1 MSRKAK
7 IGLRIVCLL
16 AVLAVAGLLVYQ
28 AYLHLLKKAYPLAYE
43 EYVTVYSEEYGVEPA
58 LIYAVMKAES
68 GFDPEVVSYAG
79 AVGLMQLMPETFDW
93 LQTHIGPEGRLDH
106 DMLRDPQTNIRYGT
120 YFLSM
125 LEGMY
130 EAEEAVLSGYNAG
143 IGTIDK
149 WLSDPEISSDGVH
162 LDRIPYDQ
170 TRAYVAKV
178 QEYKAMYQKLYF
190 NNDN

>member
-1 MSRKAK
+1 
-7 IGLRIVCLL
+7 
-16 AVLAVAGLLVYQ
+16 
-28 AYLHLLKKAYPLAYE
+28 
-43 EYVTVYSEEYGVEPA
+43 
-58 LIYAVMKAES
+58 
-68 GFDPEVVSYAG
+68 
-79 AVGLMQLMPETFDW
+79 
-93 LQTHIGPEGRLDH
+93 
-106 DMLRDPQTNIRYGT
+106 
-120 YFLSM
+120 M